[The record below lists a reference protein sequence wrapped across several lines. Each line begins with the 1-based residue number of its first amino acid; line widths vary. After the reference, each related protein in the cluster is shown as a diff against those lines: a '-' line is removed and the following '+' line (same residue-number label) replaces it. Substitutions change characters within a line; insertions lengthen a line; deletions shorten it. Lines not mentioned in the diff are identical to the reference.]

1 MTCTTEE
8 ETECTVRN
16 HDHMRADTAEVTYV
30 KISCEGGFVAGTF
43 DDQGNN
49 GQVSP
54 QSLPTT
60 A

>member
-1 MTCTTEE
+1 M
-8 ETECTVRN
+8 RN